1 MKHRTVLVLSA
12 FNKGDYLVFIMLVRV
27 FYPYKQM
34 HQHSVS

>member
-27 FYPYKQM
+27 FHHCKRM
-34 HQHSVS
+34 HKHSVS